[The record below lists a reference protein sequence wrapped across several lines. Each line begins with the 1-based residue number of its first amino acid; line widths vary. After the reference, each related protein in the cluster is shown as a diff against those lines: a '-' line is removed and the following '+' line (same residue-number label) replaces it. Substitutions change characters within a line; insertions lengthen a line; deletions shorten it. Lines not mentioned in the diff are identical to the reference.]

1 MEKYGRA
8 ILLWGWRM
16 MKHRYAGS
24 VWKCLLIYDKFGYES
39 YDRYLFKLIVRMS
52 QATDLTMN
60 EKKVLELLQR
70 NRMCVALF
78 LIVLLCCMMNKGVS
92 V

>member
-1 MEKYGRA
+1 
-8 ILLWGWRM
+8 M

-60 EKKVLELLQR
+60 EKKVLELLR
-70 NRMCVALF
+70 GLKCASDVATQQD
-78 LIVLLCCMMNKGVS
+78 VRS
-92 V
+92 VILDCSAMLYDE